1 MLSTTLSSKGQVI
14 LPSEIRKKINI
25 QKGTKFIIEIN
36 NDRIILTPINKGF
49 FKELAGSISKDG
61 KLLKA
66 LTLEKEREKN
76 L

>member
-36 NDRIILTPINKGF
+36 NDRIILTPINKEF
-49 FKELAGSISKDG
+49 FKELAGSISEEG

-66 LTLEKEREKN
+66 LALEKEREKN